1 MKAIFKDRS
10 YDSCL
15 LEVNGGETSVE
26 FVASDTESDKEI
38 YVTLDKKS
46 VVGLIQVLAECLN
59 EFK

>member
-46 VVGLIQVLAECLN
+46 VVGIIQVLAECLN
-59 EFK
+59 DFK